1 MKKQFQP
8 PASNNKTKLDNSDI
22 QKQQQNAKQLEQE
35 RIEAIQKRRRA
46 IYEAICA
53 LIDPV
58 TEEEMLD
65 QVNFI
70 NTILN

>member
-22 QKQQQNAKQLEQE
+22 QKQQQLEQE